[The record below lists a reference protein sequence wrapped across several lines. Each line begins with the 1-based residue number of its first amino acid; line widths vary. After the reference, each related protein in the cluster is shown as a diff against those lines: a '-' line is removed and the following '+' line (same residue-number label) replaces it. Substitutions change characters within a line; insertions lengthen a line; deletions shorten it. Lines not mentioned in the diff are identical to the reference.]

1 MVQIPLLSLVNNMKQ
16 YKTLIYTLY
25 GINSDLEKAIAE
37 AMNEPAKLG
46 WVVES
51 SNVYC
56 ENNNN
61 YAKLLVIMSRDTKLA
76 NLE

>member
-1 MVQIPLLSLVNNMKQ
+1 M
-16 YKTLIYTLY
+16 Y
-25 GINSDLEKAIAE
+25 GMNTDVEKIISE

-61 YAKLLVIMSRDTKLA
+61 YAKLLVIMSRDPKLA